1 MGSDT
6 IKRLSYAE
14 FLGELKERIRI
25 AQTKAVLSVNKE
37 LISLYWD
44 IGKHIVES
52 QKERTHRGIRISA
65 HYQTARGV
73 KRSVAE
79 SAGIGWGS
87 GRGGGRDRGMGRDY
101 GGWGW
106 YVRWG

>member
-25 AQTKAVLSVNKE
+25 AQTKAVLLVNKE
-37 LISLYWD
+37 LISIYWD
-44 IGKHIVES
+44 IGKHIVED
-52 QKERTHRGIRISA
+52 QKESEPNRGIRISA
-65 HYQTARGV
+65 HYQTARWV

-87 GRGGGRDRGMGRDY
+87 GRGGGRDGGCEGIVGAGDGM
-101 GGWGW
+101 
-106 YVRWG
+106 